1 MKSLFGENEATLV
14 KHLTNLPVQVQRIL
28 NEETDAVEL

>member
-14 KHLTNLPVQVQRIL
+14 KHLTSQLVQVQHIL